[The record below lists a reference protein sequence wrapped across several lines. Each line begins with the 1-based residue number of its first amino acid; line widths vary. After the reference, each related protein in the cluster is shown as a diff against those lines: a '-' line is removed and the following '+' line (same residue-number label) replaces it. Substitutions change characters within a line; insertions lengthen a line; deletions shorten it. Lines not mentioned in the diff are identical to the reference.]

1 MRAGTWL
8 LLTRRVRMGIVIVG
22 EGRGLA
28 LRMMR
33 TVSWRSGR
41 IIKGLSSL
49 RGIEAE
55 VATGSSIKRCLD
67 LNGWMSGI
75 ETNVYVGAR

>member
-8 LLTRRVRMGIVIVG
+8 LPTRRVRMGIVMVG
-22 EGRGLA
+22 EGRGLV

-41 IIKGLSSL
+41 IIKDLVSLL
-49 RGIEAE
+49 RGIEAGM
-55 VATGSSIKRCLD
+55 ATGSSIKRWLD

-75 ETNVYVGAR
+75 ETNVYIGP